1 MASKNKSDFEDE
13 QIVKHLKIHNEE
25 NSNLKLERFL
35 KWCKEF
41 DIEIDF
47 NKVILM
53 NVDFDFDL
61 DSNLHIFERLKSPV
75 IKHPTILAWL
85 Q

>member
-1 MASKNKSDFEDE
+1 MASKNKSDFDDE
-13 QIVKHLKIHNEE
+13 QIVKHLKIYNEE
-25 NSNLKLERFL
+25 KNSNLKLERFL

-53 NVDFDFDL
+53 NFEFDF
-61 DSNLHIFERLKSPV
+61 RLLSSCLKG
-75 IKHPTILAWL
+75 
-85 Q
+85 